1 MKESTV
7 SEPSPRLLVLE
18 QVTLEGTV
26 ARLEP
31 ISLAHAA
38 DLHAAAADESI
49 WRYIA
54 LDISKPES
62 VETWIE
68 GSIAEREA
76 GSALRFAI
84 VDRKTNRAVGSTT
97 LFDIRPKDRGVEI
110 GWTWLAKSAQRT
122 GINTECKF
130 LLLRHCF
137 EEAGAIRVQLKTH
150 RLNFKSRRAIERI
163 GAQFEGILRNHV
175 VMPDGTFRDSAYYSV
190 IESEWPAVKRHLR
203 MMIEGYGSAD
213 GE

>member
-1 MKESTV
+1 V
-7 SEPSPRLLVLE
+7 SDSLSPRQLVIEPIVLE
-18 QVTLEGTV
+18 GKV

-31 ISLAHAA
+31 IGYEHEA
-38 DLHAAAADESI
+38 DLIAAAADESI
-49 WRYIA
+49 WRYIPFAANAPGA
-54 LDISKPES
+54 LKE
-62 VETWIE
+62 WITA
-68 GSIAEREA
+68 SIADRKA
-76 GSALRFAI
+76 GTLFRFAI
-84 VDRKTNRAVGSTT
+84 IDRATNRAVGSTT
-97 LFDIRPKDRGVEI
+97 LFDIRPRDRGIEI
-110 GWTWLAKSAQRT
+110 GWTWLAMSAQRT

-175 VMPDGTFRDSAYYSV
+175 VMPDGSFRDSAYYSV

-203 MMIEGYGSAD
+203 LMIDGYGSAE